1 MTMPSIGFGSAKA
14 TKHMLPN
21 GFRKVL
27 VHNVK
32 VRRECSFL
40 RNKTNCSSLVYY
52 YFQELE
58 VLLMQNRRYCA
69 EIAHGVASK
78 KRKEIV
84 ERAKQL
90 DIHVTNRNARLRTE
104 ENE

>member
-1 MTMPSIGFGSAKA
+1 MPNIGYGSSKL
-14 TKHMLPN
+14 TRHMLPN

-32 VRRECSFL
+32 
-40 RNKTNCSSLVYY
+40 
-52 YFQELE
+52 ELE
-58 VLLMQNRRYCA
+58 VLMMMNRRYCA
-69 EIAHGVASK
+69 EIAHSVSSK
-78 KRKEIV
+78 KRKDIV

-90 DIHVTNRNARLRTE
+90 AIRLTNPNARIRSE